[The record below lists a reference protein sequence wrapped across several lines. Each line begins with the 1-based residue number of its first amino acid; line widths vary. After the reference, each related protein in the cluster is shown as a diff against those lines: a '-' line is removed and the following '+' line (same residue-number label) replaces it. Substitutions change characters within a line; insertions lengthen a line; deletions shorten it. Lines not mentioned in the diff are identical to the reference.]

1 MDRRTQEH
9 TKNAEAAQKCKKLYQ
24 KCKSCVKNAEAVQEC
39 RIPLRMQRLCSNS
52 PKNGGLHSQNVP
64 DYSIPFHR
72 TFQNIHFVLFHSTE
86 YSKRILYHNSIPKN
100 IPEGF
105 IIFHCI
111 LQNILEGLFCSI
123 PFYGIFQKVHSIL
136 WTMEEVFHY
145 KRLCKAMI
153 MLCLPSKVLSNL
165 SILEIPKKWKEC

>member
-1 MDRRTQEH
+1 MDRRMQEH
-9 TKNAEAAQKCKKLYQ
+9 TKNAEAVQECKSCARNAKAVLEMQKLCQ

-52 PKNGGLHSQNVP
+52 PKNGGLHSQNVL
-64 DYSIPFHR
+64 DYSILFHR

-100 IPEGF
+100 ILEGF
-105 IIFHCI
+105 LMFCCI

-136 WTMEEVFHY
+136 
-145 KRLCKAMI
+145 
-153 MLCLPSKVLSNL
+153 
-165 SILEIPKKWKEC
+165 